1 MGEVI
6 TLMKKL
12 NAKCSTSA
20 LLMVLEVLPS
30 TASSAPMEPSSIRT
44 TSSVTGGSML
54 IVPSLLLLPRP
65 RTLRL
70 LLLERLPLLPLH
82 LMLLIHALLQKLLMN
97 LLHLMMLQP
106 MITTMLQLRL
116 RWLVDTSLLNMKM
129 KNMMIVKL
137 LTEAFQAT
145 MEDSTMFRDELLI
158 SFSKFFSLPKYFF
171 TSNP

>member
-1 MGEVI
+1 
-6 TLMKKL
+6 
-12 NAKCSTSA
+12 
-20 LLMVLEVLPS
+20 MVLEVLPS
-30 TASSAPMEPSSIRT
+30 TASSVPMEPSSTRT

-54 IVPSLLLLPRP
+54 TVQSQLLLPRP

-70 LLLERLPLLPLH
+70 LLPERLPLLPLP
-82 LMLLIHALLQKLLMN
+82 LMLLIHTLLQKLLMN

-116 RWLVDTSLLNMKM
+116 RLLVDTSLLNMKM

-145 MEDSTMFRDELLI
+145 MEGSRMFRDELLI
-158 SFSKFFSLPKYFF
+158 SFSKFFSLPNYCF
-171 TSNP
+171 TSDP